1 MNHKI
6 VEKVIWFY
14 QYWSATLL
22 AIFIFMADYR
32 TEAFYVWWI
41 STAVLMMYLLIDVL
55 YLMSLK
61 KKISNDK
68 LKEIIQERNERL
80 SRRANKLGM
89 HKEDDL

>member
-6 VEKVIWFY
+6 VEKVIGFY
-14 QYWSATLL
+14 KYWSATLL

-61 KKISNDK
+61 KENFKRK
-68 LKEIIQERNERL
+68 T
-80 SRRANKLGM
+80 RRK
-89 HKEDDL
+89 